1 MGATATLSA
10 TSLVVEGGQ
19 EVTCSVEV
27 RNSGAVVDQF
37 VIEVVGEPGNW
48 ARAEPAM
55 INLLPGEA
63 AAVTV
68 RFAPPR
74 SADVPAGPAPFGIR
88 VSSQEDPAGSVV
100 EEGVID
106 VAPFADL
113 TAEVVPPKVES
124 SSTAKY
130 RVAVD
135 NRGNYPVAI
144 RLAAADPEGELDFRF
159 KRKEIVLEPDSTAF
173 VRLLARPRDRFLRGQ
188 PVRHRF
194 EVTVTPAEREP
205 ITVEA
210 TLVQRQILPKW
221 LVPVLIAV
229 LVLALILAA
238 LWWTVLRPAVRSAAG
253 DAAARQAAEVKQS
266 AQEAKDQAGQ
276 AKADAGQ
283 AKTDAGQAKQ
293 NNDQTRQEVGLPP
306 AANQPPT
313 NGGGGSQPGGT
324 GPGTAPVPRLTGN
337 PTDFRIAA
345 DAPID
350 ANTRRFR
357 DFTYSPPPNKTVSIT
372 DAILQNPRGD
382 IGTLRM
388 GRGTPS
394 GVTIL
399 TEYGLGNFRDLDEHW
414 VQPIVLRPGERLVV
428 SVSCQNPPEKGNC
441 TPSVFFTARIE
452 G

>member
-1 MGATATLSA
+1 
-10 TSLVVEGGQ
+10 
-19 EVTCSVEV
+19 
-27 RNSGAVVDQF
+27 
-37 VIEVVGEPGNW
+37 
-48 ARAEPAM
+48 
-55 INLLPGEA
+55 
-63 AAVTV
+63 
-68 RFAPPR
+68 
-74 SADVPAGPAPFGIR
+74 
-88 VSSQEDPAGSVV
+88 
-100 EEGVID
+100 
-106 VAPFADL
+106 
-113 TAEVVPPKVES
+113 
-124 SSTAKY
+124 
-130 RVAVD
+130 
-135 NRGNYPVAI
+135 
-144 RLAAADPEGELDFRF
+144 
-159 KRKEIVLEPDSTAF
+159 
-173 VRLLARPRDRFLRGQ
+173 
-188 PVRHRF
+188 
-194 EVTVTPAEREP
+194 
-205 ITVEA
+205 
-210 TLVQRQILPKW
+210 
-221 LVPVLIAV
+221 
-229 LVLALILAA
+229 
-238 LWWTVLRPAVRSAAG
+238 VRSAAG
-253 DAAARQAAEVKQS
+253 DAAARQAAEVKQA

-313 NGGGGSQPGGT
+313 NGSQPGGT

-394 GVTIL
+394 GVTTL